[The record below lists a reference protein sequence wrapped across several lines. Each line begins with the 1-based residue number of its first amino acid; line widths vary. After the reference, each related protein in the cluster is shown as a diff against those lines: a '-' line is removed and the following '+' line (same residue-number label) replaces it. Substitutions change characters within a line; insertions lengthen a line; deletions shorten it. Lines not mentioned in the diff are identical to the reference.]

1 MNILSRVGSQ
11 NNSIEYRDRP
21 TVKVIISKGRDVLI
35 LNNGLLPGGEI
46 EPDETDFQAIERELA
61 EELGASVENISVIG
75 EVVQYRDFLKRRYV
89 VNGYSAD
96 LVAFDKEPN
105 PQDEREAQLTASWHT
120 IDAALELVTA
130 SIQRYDDVEIVD
142 DSQQGKLYNL
152 QTTRELLRQ
161 FKLIQGA

>member
-1 MNILSRVGSQ
+1 MNILSHVGSQ

-35 LNNGLLPGGEI
+35 LNNGLLPGGGI

-75 EVVQYRDFLKRRYV
+75 EVVQYRDFLKRRYIV
-89 VNGYSAD
+89 KGYSAD

-105 PQDEREAQLTASWHT
+105 PQDEREAQLTVGWHT
-120 IDAALELVTA
+120 IDVALELVEA
-130 SIQRYDDVEIVD
+130 SIRHYDNIAIVD

-152 QTTRELLRQ
+152 RTTYELLRQ

>member
-1 MNILSRVGSQ
+1 MSNLVRIGTQ

-35 LNNGLLPGGEI
+35 LNNGLLPGGGI

-105 PQDEREAQLTASWHT
+105 PQDEREAQLTVGWHT
-120 IDAALELVTA
+120 VDVALELVEA
-130 SIQRYDDVEIVD
+130 SIRHYDNIAIVD

-161 FKLIQGA
+161 FKLI

>member
-1 MNILSRVGSQ
+1 MSNLVRIGTQ

-35 LNNGLLPGGEI
+35 LNNGLLPGGGI
-46 EPDETDFQAIERELA
+46 EPDEADFQAIERELA

-105 PQDEREAQLTASWHT
+105 PQDEREAQLTVGWHT
-120 IDAALELVTA
+120 IDVALELVEA
-130 SIQRYDDVEIVD
+130 SIRHYDNIAIVD

-152 QTTRELLRQ
+152 RTTYELLRQ